1 MSVWCMTGDTFS
13 PEDMRLGELEF
24 VATKMSKPVWMALHK
39 RPRYS
44 GALAG
49 SLARAKLCLAVTDV
63 TDLSVGT
70 DEEDPAEDEVTEYS
84 EASHVADGLTT
95 DHLHVANREDI
106 DTSQR
111 VLARA
116 ASGEVMGWALPCV
129 LDDYYFSIP
138 PPTPVGGAGTGYDPR
153 PGSRPGAEALVAS
166 ILQPRRSSDGGASGR
181 RLSRDRSVPIVEL
194 GTVANP
200 RCLSGATIMGPAR
213 AFVGSAFIRAVV
225 ATAPL
230 GGADLDIRLLCKAC
244 ELDNFGAAAR
254 SIGCREYD
262 GEITPVPRDMTV
274 AAFCL
279 ADWLQQQ
286 RASSSHETYEERHAI
301 ALIPLPCAVQAAGI
315 RGELRLRLVSP
326 RNVLPANSAGIRR
339 LFQCRVNIDSDDPF
353 ETAASF
359 HTNFCA
365 SGDAWSDVLWCW
377 HSIELTTS
385 LRFTLME
392 QTPDGKS
399 AELASMTW
407 PIHGALRAVPPQ
419 TQHLMAQWLRCGRL
433 QGRTQNGPALARIGC
448 GKRLVRC
455 AGRGRSAS
463 MAPAILCGKLSR
475 CPF

>member
-1 MSVWCMTGDTFS
+1 
-13 PEDMRLGELEF
+13 
-24 VATKMSKPVWMALHK
+24 
-39 RPRYS
+39 
-44 GALAG
+44 
-49 SLARAKLCLAVTDV
+49 
-63 TDLSVGT
+63 
-70 DEEDPAEDEVTEYS
+70 
-84 EASHVADGLTT
+84 
-95 DHLHVANREDI
+95 
-106 DTSQR
+106 
-111 VLARA
+111 
-116 ASGEVMGWALPCV
+116 
-129 LDDYYFSIP
+129 
-138 PPTPVGGAGTGYDPR
+138 
-153 PGSRPGAEALVAS
+153 
-166 ILQPRRSSDGGASGR
+166 
-181 RLSRDRSVPIVEL
+181 
-194 GTVANP
+194 
-200 RCLSGATIMGPAR
+200 MGPAR